1 MWHAQRK
8 TPHKVPRLQRG
19 FARAAYGRITSII
32 WFFKAGVETKT
43 HSYLM
48 PWNPDLYDKFKS
60 ERFAPFDD
68 LLKLINVRKG
78 MRVID
83 LGCGTG
89 ELTSRLAYHLP
100 KSEVVGIDSSKEM
113 LSRAGSLSRSG
124 LSFEKRAI
132 EDISGEWDLVFSHAA
147 IQWVDDHAA
156 LIPRLIALVRPGGQ
170 LAIQLPS
177 NHEHP
182 AHTIIEQIA
191 GEEPFRELL
200 DGWSRRS
207 PVLRV
212 AEYAELLHQNRC
224 EKLVVFEKVYPHV
237 LSGTEDL
244 VTWTSSTALVP
255 YFDRLSTE
263 GQEEFL
269 ERYRMRL
276 NALWPRGPV
285 FYGFQRI
292 LFYAMRLPLDD
303 G

>member
-1 MWHAQRK
+1 MTFVNRVFIKELEPGAY
-8 TPHKVPRLQRG
+8 PH
-19 FARAAYGRITSII
+19 
-32 WFFKAGVETKT
+32 
-43 HSYLM
+43 LM
-48 PWNPDLYDKFKS
+48 PWNPDLYNKFRS

-68 LLKLINVRKG
+68 LLRLVHVREG

-100 KSEVVGIDSSKEM
+100 HSEVVGIDSSKEM
-113 LSRAGSLSRSG
+113 LSSAGSLSRSG
-124 LSFEKRAI
+124 LSFERQAI
-132 EDISGEWDLVFSHAA
+132 EDASGEWDLVFSHAA
-147 IQWVDDHAA
+147 IQWVDNHAA

-170 LAIQLPS
+170 LAVQLPS

-182 AHTIIEQIA
+182 THSIIEQIA
-191 GEEPFRELL
+191 GEEPFRQLL
-200 DGWSRRS
+200 SGWTRRS

-212 AEYAELLHQNRC
+212 GEYAELLHQNRC
-224 EKLVVFEKVYPHV
+224 EKLIVFEKVYPHI

-263 GQEEFL
+263 SQEEFL

-276 NALWPRGPV
+276 KAIWPSGPV

-292 LFYAMRLPLDD
+292 LFSATRLPIGD